1 MKKIIYIIPVICSLL
16 FVGQAKAE
24 TYEYYYNIKPYTIS
38 EDFSSFMN
46 DLQEYKNVYTQ
57 LYDLMFEKYN
67 SEYKEDYPYYIIS
80 ISHYGSPYNFLHL
93 NLSIYKDPV
102 YFKLTSDSV
111 YAKMYSSVDDTYLD
125 DFSLYKTLYSEYYI
139 EEHNYILPH
148 EVEHEAFNN
157 AHYLIKSGS
166 YVESSAIESN
176 FDIPIFFE
184 NENDKLIINDFRNT
198 GSQYILNHG
207 DNIPILYKSN
217 GLVDSFT
224 DYTEVNLNDYAYVA
238 ISLKD
243 YNQEP
248 FEVYFKVKGQF
259 CATPVYNYGMTS
271 KDSVTNNKVTDRCS
285 LYYDD
290 FTSHR
295 FFVLDPDLKNHSIY
309 YLKSYDTTKE
319 NIVKIDTSVFDISYI
334 TEEEKDNP
342 YVTVNGKKYP
352 TIPYDDLPSTSTKNE
367 EENFIPGETSEI
379 SFTDIFTKPLD
390 FLKDVWDSISSV
402 FDLVAELVSLLPEPI
417 KTFLIISFTLAI
429 VLGLI
434 KIIL

>member
-1 MKKIIYIIPVICSLL
+1 MKRLLYIIPVICSLL

-24 TYEYYYNIKPYTIS
+24 TYEYDYKINAYSIS

-46 DLQEYKNVYTQ
+46 YLQEYKNIYTQ

-67 SEYKEDYPYYIIS
+67 SEYKESYPYYIIS
-80 ISHYGSPYNFLHL
+80 IGHNEISNSIIFR
-93 NLSIYKDPV
+93 LSMYEYPV
-102 YFKLTSDSV
+102 YLKRTSDSV
-111 YAKMYSSVDDTYLD
+111 YAKTYSSFDDTYLND
-125 DFSLYKTLYSEYYI
+125 SSLYKTLFSEYYF

-148 EVEHEAFNN
+148 EIEHEGFNN
-157 AHYLIKSGS
+157 GHYLIQSGG
-166 YVESSAIESN
+166 YIETSAIESN

-184 NENDKLIINDFRNT
+184 DENDKLIINDFRNT

-207 DNIPILYKSN
+207 DNIPVLYKSN

-224 DYTEVNLNDYAYVA
+224 DYTEVNLNAYSYVA

-243 YNQEP
+243 YNQGP

-271 KDSVTNNKVTDRCS
+271 KDSITNNKVEDRCS

-290 FTSHR
+290 FTSFR
-295 FFVLDPDLKNHSIY
+295 FFILDSDLKNNSIY
-309 YLKSYDTTKE
+309 YLKSYDTSKD
-319 NIVKIDTSVFDISYI
+319 NIVKIDTSIFDISYI

-352 TIPYDDLPSTSTKNE
+352 TIPYDELPSTATKNE
-367 EENFIPGETSEI
+367 EENYIPGKSEDFNF
-379 SFTDIFTKPLD
+379 SDIFTSPLD
-390 FLKDVWDSISSV
+390 FLKDVWESISSV
-402 FDLVAELVSLLPEPI
+402 FNLIAELFSLLPEPI
-417 KTFLIISFTLAI
+417 KTFLIISFTLAV